1 MSKRGAAAPRQ
12 RMHGPVRLA
21 EKRSRSAK
29 PEPVVRETSRRTG
42 TTAGSAAY
50 RSPPSSSGSRPTCRS
65 SRRPSPELSPRRP
78 SEKMSVRW
86 AIPPVIARGSALLGG
101 LLLRPSGRLLL
112 AVGVAAVAALVAVA
126 ALLVVLLE
134 LALED
139 LARRGPRQLVDEVDV
154 E

>member
-50 RSPPSSSGSRPTCRS
+50 RSPPSSSGSRGTCRS

-101 LLLRPSGRLLL
+101 LLLRPSGRLLGAAAGRLLL
-112 AVGVAAVAALVAVA
+112 AVGLAVRVAVA
-126 ALLVVLLE
+126 VLLVVLLE
-134 LALED
+134 LALEH
-139 LARRGPRQLVDEVDV
+139 L
-154 E
+154 